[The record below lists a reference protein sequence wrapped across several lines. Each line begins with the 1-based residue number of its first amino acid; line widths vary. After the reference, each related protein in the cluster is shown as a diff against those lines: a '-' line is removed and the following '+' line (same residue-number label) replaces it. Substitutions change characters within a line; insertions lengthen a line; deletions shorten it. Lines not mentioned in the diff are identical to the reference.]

1 MSLITMKK
9 SVRTILAKFVA
20 SLPPG
25 ILTDPKFFNLYQSK
39 GYHITP
45 VHFYEAIPDTENLP
59 DEIWETPSQLVG
71 IDLNI
76 SAQIQLLET
85 FQPFIQEFLQIPN
98 RPPSSPCEY
107 TRTLTRYPQVDAHI
121 LYSMIRK
128 YQPKRIIEIGSGA
141 STLLSLT
148 ALKKNIEINGN
159 QGTIT
164 AIEPYPNEYL
174 EKCLVDGNKL
184 IKDKVEKIPLAEFEQ
199 LEENDILFID
209 SSHTVKINN
218 DVIHE
223 VLEILPRLKKG
234 VLIHIHD
241 IFLPL
246 PYPKKMVK
254 DLLIF
259 WSEQYL
265 VQAFLAFNDF
275 FEVIWSAAALKFYEP
290 EKLKSSFP
298 DIFTENPDFIPGA
311 LWIKKCR

>member
-1 MSLITMKK
+1 MKEALK
-9 SVRTILAKFVA
+9 TILSQFVA

-25 ILTDPKFFNLYQSK
+25 VLTDSKFFNLYQSK

-45 VHFYEAIPDTENLP
+45 VHFYQPIPDTEDLP
-59 DEIWETPSQLVG
+59 DELWEKPSQLAG
-71 IDLNI
+71 INLNI
-76 SAQIQLLET
+76 ADQIVLLES

-98 RPPSSPCEY
+98 KPPSSPCEY
-107 TRTLTRYPQVDAHI
+107 TPKLSGYPMIDTHI

-148 ALKKNIEINGN
+148 ALKKNNEINGN
-159 QGTIT
+159 HGKIT
-164 AIEPYPNEYL
+164 AIEPYPQEDL
-174 EKCLVDGNKL
+174 EKCLLDGNKL
-184 IKDKVEKIPLAEFEQ
+184 IKNKVENVPITEFEQ

-254 DLLIF
+254 DMHIF
-259 WSEQYL
+259 WTEQYL

-275 FEVIWSAAALKFYEP
+275 FEIIWSAAALKFYEP

-298 DIFTENPDFIPGA
+298 DCFAENPDFIPGA
-311 LWIKKCR
+311 LWIRKCR

>member
-1 MSLITMKK
+1 MKEAI
-9 SVRTILAKFVA
+9 RTIISQLVA

-25 ILTDPKFFNLYQSK
+25 ILTDSKFFNLYQSK

-45 VHFYEAIPDTENLP
+45 VHFYEAIPDTADLP
-59 DEIWETPSQLVG
+59 DELWEKPSQLVG
-71 IDLNI
+71 INLNI
-76 SAQIQLLET
+76 ADQILLLES
-85 FQPFIQEFLQIPN
+85 FQAFIQEFLQIPN
-98 RPPSSPCEY
+98 TPPSSPCEY
-107 TRTLTRYPQVDAHI
+107 TRTLIDYPQVDAHI

-128 YQPKRIIEIGSGA
+128 YQPKRIIEIGSGV
-141 STLLSLT
+141 SSLLSVT

-159 QGTIT
+159 HGTIT
-164 AIEPYPNEYL
+164 AIEPYPKEYL

-184 IKDKVEKIPLAEFEQ
+184 IKNKVEEIPLAEFEQ

-218 DVIHE
+218 DVIYE

-246 PYPKKMVK
+246 PYSKEMVK
-254 DLLIF
+254 DRHIF
-259 WSEQYL
+259 WTEQYL